1 MESTTEAPFG
11 AIGRDFPPKKQR
23 LHRHGKVKDKTKI
36 MFNTMI
42 ARRDRTRIEKLG
54 SGLGNYTGLF
64 LKFGF
69 AATWLIGGRRSSH
82 LYLSV
87 VHFGRFLLSWK
98 GRAPSLVKYLKG
110 CQILLMQAVS
120 GNPESDSRL
129 LGVVVSRGYLGIPR
143 VIPHRDRIRIARGD
157 VPLIRLWL
165 SLLGCYRL
173 IEYRGKASYKTITQP
188 GKDISQ
194 PLAAFLLYLTTR
206 TEGSLE
212 KKLLKRIPVKLL
224 EFKPLAILTSGPN
237 VPPNTGAIWTL
248 AWDAWKIWSV
258 RKSAWYKALED
269 YCLLTQN
276 TKFLGLIGEYAA
288 FANQSRSIPKD
299 ELSATVTKGK
309 TLWERSLIH
318 LVSRTRVEDSDGATR
333 TSSHVLSFQTW
344 KSGLRLA
351 RLHAIPEPAGK
362 VRIVAMVTW
371 WIQCLLYPIHASIFK
386 RLAFIPQDGT
396 GNQGKPLEALCLEIK
411 RRLSSEG
418 HAHVYSYDLKA
429 ATDRIPIELQ
439 MRILSIFLRPNLAKA
454 WVKMLVGVPFSIS
467 SLKMRFGK
475 GGDSVRYAV
484 GQPMG
489 AYSSWAM
496 LALTHHF
503 LVQFSAYKAGY
514 NGWYPFYAVLGD
526 DVVIL
531 GKGVAKR
538 YLETCEDFGIT
549 IGLAKSLISSNGSFE
564 FAKRFYYRGENAS
577 PLSARE
583 YWVALGSLS
592 AFVELVQRAKAINPT
607 IRLSDAIRA
616 YSKGYRAVGSLN
628 KSLASLGNTRLANY
642 LAALFLPGAPFAK
655 SLKAIF
661 SPTSTAVRLDENLVD
676 TPITEQRVKSISR
689 SIGQAISEYAGSH
702 LKAQKTF
709 FSEFSARGHE
719 LVRGR
724 SPRLVGALLDVGI
737 APFIGFERAL
747 KITDRAR
754 EINVLESF
762 GLYLQKGNLNSRGLI
777 TLLEKILPIWTHS
790 MSDVGALP
798 VPEGLIPAMGVLQ
811 RPKLHRYLK
820 VRVRLLGL
828 PWKNRPSGVSKGRK
842 SKANKIQRSLR
853 TSEA

>member
-1 MESTTEAPFG
+1 
-11 AIGRDFPPKKQR
+11 
-23 LHRHGKVKDKTKI
+23 
-36 MFNTMI
+36 
-42 ARRDRTRIEKLG
+42 
-54 SGLGNYTGLF
+54 
-64 LKFGF
+64 
-69 AATWLIGGRRSSH
+69 
-82 LYLSV
+82 
-87 VHFGRFLLSWK
+87 
-98 GRAPSLVKYLKG
+98 
-110 CQILLMQAVS
+110 
-120 GNPESDSRL
+120 
-129 LGVVVSRGYLGIPR
+129 
-143 VIPHRDRIRIARGD
+143 
-157 VPLIRLWL
+157 
-165 SLLGCYRL
+165 
-173 IEYRGKASYKTITQP
+173 
-188 GKDISQ
+188 
-194 PLAAFLLYLTTR
+194 
-206 TEGSLE
+206 
-212 KKLLKRIPVKLL
+212 
-224 EFKPLAILTSGPN
+224 
-237 VPPNTGAIWTL
+237 
-248 AWDAWKIWSV
+248 
-258 RKSAWYKALED
+258 
-269 YCLLTQN
+269 
-276 TKFLGLIGEYAA
+276 
-288 FANQSRSIPKD
+288 
-299 ELSATVTKGK
+299 
-309 TLWERSLIH
+309 
-318 LVSRTRVEDSDGATR
+318 
-333 TSSHVLSFQTW
+333 
-344 KSGLRLA
+344 
-351 RLHAIPEPAGK
+351 
-362 VRIVAMVTW
+362 
-371 WIQCLLYPIHASIFK
+371 
-386 RLAFIPQDGT
+386 
-396 GNQGKPLEALCLEIK
+396 
-411 RRLSSEG
+411 
-418 HAHVYSYDLKA
+418 
-429 ATDRIPIELQ
+429 
-439 MRILSIFLRPNLAKA
+439 
-454 WVKMLVGVPFSIS
+454 MLVGVPFSIS

-709 FSEFSARGHE
+709 FSEFNARGHE